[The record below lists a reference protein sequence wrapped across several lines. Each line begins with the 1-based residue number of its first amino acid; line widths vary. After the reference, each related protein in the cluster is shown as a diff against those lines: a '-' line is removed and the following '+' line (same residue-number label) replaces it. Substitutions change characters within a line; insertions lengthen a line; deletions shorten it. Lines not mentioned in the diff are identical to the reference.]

1 MIRRYFFHCANL
13 NLMYNFR
20 ADHHSALPHGRL
32 PLRLLQSLN
41 VVGLAGTITINALA
55 NGLPINGKT
64 TGELSG
70 QYPNLFTPA
79 GLTFSIWGLIYLLL
93 SAFCVYQAQGLFQRQ
108 PRRARLHVAGRI
120 GFLFFVS
127 CIANIAWI
135 LAWHYEYVAASV
147 GIMAVL
153 FFSLLQIYL
162 RLNHSPKSSSWQE
175 KYLARLPFSVYLGW
189 ISVASI
195 ANVTAWLVDAGWG
208 RGAFSEEALAVTMV
222 GAAALIGL
230 YLLLKQRDVAFALV
244 IAWALIGILTK
255 RLQTSGGAFTFL
267 IGVTVFFLLLVST
280 GVIWAFFHPLKSVP
294 PMKWDAE
301 EQ

>member
-1 MIRRYFFHCANL
+1 MYRFHA
-13 NLMYNFR
+13 YHR
-20 ADHHSALPHGRL
+20 VDAPHSRVPH
-32 PLRLLQSLN
+32 RLLQSLN
-41 VVGLAGTITINALA
+41 VLGLAGTITVNALA
-55 NGLPINGKT
+55 NGLPINNKT
-64 TGELSG
+64 TGELSD

-79 GLTFSIWGLIYLLL
+79 GFTFSIWGLIYLLL
-93 SAFCVYQAQGLFQRQ
+93 SAFCVYQAQGLFKRTQ
-108 PRRARLHVAGRI
+108 RRAHHHVTGRI
-120 GFLFFVS
+120 GYFFFVS
-127 CIANIAWI
+127 CLANVTWI
-135 LAWHYEYVAASV
+135 FAWHYEYVAASV
-147 GIMAVL
+147 GIMGVL

-208 RGAFSEEALAVTMV
+208 RGVFSEEAVAVVMV

-255 RLQTSGGAFTFL
+255 RLQASGGSLTFL
-267 IGVTVFFLLLVST
+267 IGATVFFLLVIAA
-280 GVIWAFFHPLKSVP
+280 GIIWAFYHPLKTVP
-294 PMKWDAE
+294 PISLEVE